1 MAKKRE
7 ITISKFN
14 VTDAGCE
21 LKAKATFSLKMFEG
35 DVAQEHVA
43 NFDLSMTKERLVS
56 LAMNTVVIDLQK
68 HCRTLEKHSKVRE
81 LTANVLGMKD
91 VYPGR
96 GAVTVRREMS
106 PAEIVEKAK
115 NDPAYRAVLMAQL
128 AAMQDEIDE
137 NGK

>member
-14 VTDAGCE
+14 VTDVGCE

-43 NFDLSMTKERLVS
+43 NFDLSMTKERLVA

-68 HCRTLEKHSKVRE
+68 HCRTLETHAKVRA

-91 VYPGR
+91 IYPGR
-96 GAVTVRREMS
+96 GKIVVKRELTE
-106 PAEIVEKAK
+106 AEKEALVLKALEKAK
-115 NDPAYRAVLMAQL
+115 TDPAYK
-128 AAMQDEIDE
+128 AMLLKELDEVE
-137 NGK
+137 